1 MKIFLIVV
9 LFFLVSAAPI
19 CALMPYEEGSLEGS
33 DNAETPQMRDEKQ
46 DIIKNMAQVREERE
60 RNLHPFVQVA
70 AFGTESS
77 FDDNIRTNTAMEQE
91 EKTLYVKTP
100 LYDPKPGSGINF
112 MAISVI
118 LSGFLLA
125 YFFIHPKSK

>member
-1 MKIFLIVV
+1 MKIFLIIV
-9 LFFLVSAAPI
+9 LFLLVSAAFVY
-19 CALMPYEEGSLEGS
+19 ALMPYEEGSSAEF
-33 DNAETPQMRDEKQ
+33 DNRELSQIRDEKQ
-46 DIIKNMAQVREERE
+46 DIIKNTAQIREERE
-60 RNLHPFVQVA
+60 KNLHPFVQIA